1 MEEHV
6 HVSLKSD
13 MTIHPKLSFSQ
24 KLLHKIRMKIS
35 LLGNYCNNNPGD
47 QYAYNCY
54 RFLASIFF

>member
-13 MTIHPKLSFSQ
+13 MTIYPKLSFRQ
-24 KLLHKIRMKIS
+24 RLLNKIRVKIS
-35 LLGNYCNNNPGD
+35 SLGNYCNHNPGD
-47 QYAYNCY
+47 QYAYDCY